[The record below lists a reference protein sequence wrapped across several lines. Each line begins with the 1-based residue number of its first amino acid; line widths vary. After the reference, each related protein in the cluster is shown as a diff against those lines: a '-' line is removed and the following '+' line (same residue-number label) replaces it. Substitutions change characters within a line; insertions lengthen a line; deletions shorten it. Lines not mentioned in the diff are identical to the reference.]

1 MAMFRISMSVIG
13 RVTHYVLS
21 QLSQL
26 LTMAGWGIPVR
37 YLCVIL
43 LPVMTNIVDYVAAAP
58 YLYSEPLAIAMC
70 ATGPWDS
77 HGTAMA
83 R

>member
-1 MAMFRISMSVIG
+1 
-13 RVTHYVLS
+13 
-21 QLSQL
+21 
-26 LTMAGWGIPVR
+26 MAGWGIPVR

-77 HGTAMA
+77 HGTAMGQPWPGEHKVPA
-83 R
+83 SWIMVDML